1 MSHYQHRLVIAAP
14 PAIVYAALTTAAGL
28 RGWWTQDCDISQQ
41 VGEEHHFRFGP
52 HYKTMR
58 IERLETEREV
68 RWHGTAAHIAM
79 PQLSRKDEW
88 VGTDIVFR
96 LQALASG
103 QTRLDFEHIGLLP
116 ALECYEMC
124 RQGWQHYLGSLQQ
137 YAETGRGTP
146 YEAASTASA

>member
-1 MSHYQHRLVIAAP
+1 MSHYQHSLVIAAP
-14 PAIVYAALTTAAGL
+14 PAVVYAALTSAAGL

-41 VGEEHHFRFGP
+41 VGEEHYFRFGP

-58 IERLETEREV
+58 IERLEPEREV
-68 RWHGTAAHIAM
+68 HWHGTEAHIAM
-79 PQLSRKDEW
+79 PQFKRKDEW
-88 VGTDIVFR
+88 VGTDLVFR
-96 LQALASG
+96 LQAQGPG

-116 ALECYEMC
+116 ELECYELC

-146 YEAASTASA
+146 YETASTASA